1 MKGFLSGVWA
11 GDRKAGNYWL
21 ANLSSLSGRAE
32 VISER
37 RFLQPFIL
45 RSK

>member
-11 GDRKAGNYWL
+11 GNRKAGNYWL

-32 VISER
+32 VFSQKAISSALYFEE
-37 RFLQPFIL
+37 
-45 RSK
+45 